1 MDKPNLQYGFDDSG
15 SAGRGS
21 NVSDEPAMPTIDF
34 YGALWRRK
42 SVIVLLSV
50 LGAAASSLLYT
61 QVTPVYASVMKLMLF
76 VQAPPSVIN
85 GEVVPQTVSLEKH
98 RVLLSGQMVLAEA
111 IRNGQLDK
119 LVSFRGVDSPIVDL
133 REMLTISPV
142 GKDLTS
148 DALEIIC
155 EGKVKEDLPGILNQV
170 VASYISAIEKDS
182 EISGKESVELIERL
196 QRSLVDDQKVDQDR
210 YYQLL
215 KELNLTAENDK
226 GRWVNPYVSEIEKLR
241 LERDDILLEF
251 RDADQ
256 QLEQLR
262 TAMDPATQRDD
273 LLRLAVIEGR
283 KYFNLDKQD
292 RGMDFLNGMSEEDRL
307 RLTRYEQRMES
318 ANAEVVAVDSER
330 AEAMSR
336 YGAKHPQVEFVEA
349 KYQAAVATRNR
360 LNQELET
367 LRGFLTS
374 EQDIEDKGSEITKR
388 TQNADSELL
397 QSYAVALSKEV
408 RTRDSEIL
416 QLYAASLSNQRER
429 SKYNLDRIAE
439 DIAELTEKSKVIAG
453 EITEV
458 NMLRDQIEE
467 RRNTVGQILERLSA
481 MRAMS
486 NSYSS
491 TRVKI
496 IDEASYPSQVF
507 PKLWK
512 FLLGGLAL
520 GGLLGC
526 GLAVLI
532 DHSDLAYRTPID
544 IQENLNTPVLCKI
557 PRIKKS
563 KVPAGFAGSPMLVA
577 AHQPNSSVSESF
589 RAARTSLLFTAAQ
602 NGGKVFMFTSPSPGD
617 GKSTTI
623 ANLALS
629 LAQTNKRVCLV
640 DADYRRPRVQQN
652 FGVQFEP
659 GGMQYLEGQC
669 TLDEALRPCE
679 FQKNLWLV
687 TTGGRPKNPGEL
699 VASEAFLEFIGEL
712 RSRFDFVL
720 IDSPPVIPVADA
732 TSICGIVDGIVMVL
746 RIRRGVV
753 LSAHKAKS
761 RLNMVNGNLIGV
773 IVNGMDENLYY
784 NEYGTYYRGAY
795 YHGHS
800 YKNYYDKKYSDYS
813 DKVRKE
819 DRVSSDRSV

>member
-1 MDKPNLQYGFDDSG
+1 MDKPNLQYGFDEANSI
-15 SAGRGS
+15 GRGAGGA
-21 NVSDEPAMPTIDF
+21 DEPPMPTIDF

-42 SVIVLLSV
+42 SVILLLSV
-50 LGAAASSLLYT
+50 LGAAVACLIYT
-61 QVTPVYASVMKLMLF
+61 QVTPVYASVMRLMLF

-85 GEVVPQTVSLEKH
+85 GEIVPQTVSLEKH
-98 RVLLSGQMVLAEA
+98 RVLLSGQTVLAEA
-111 IRNGQLDK
+111 VRNGQLDK
-119 LVSFRGVDSPIVDL
+119 LSTFSGADSPIVDL
-133 REMLTISPV
+133 RKMLTISPV
-142 GKDLTS
+142 GKDLSS

-155 EGKVKEDLPGILNQV
+155 DGTVKEDLPGILNQV

-241 LERDDILLEF
+241 LERDDIVLKF
-251 RDADQ
+251 RDSDQ
-256 QLEQLR
+256 QLEQVR
-262 TAMDPATQRDD
+262 AAMDPENKRDE

-307 RLTRYEQRMES
+307 RLIRYEQRMEV
-318 ANAEVVAVDSER
+318 ANAEVVAMDSER
-330 AEAMSR
+330 AEAQSR

-349 KYQAAVATRNR
+349 KYQASVATRNR
-360 LNQELET
+360 LSQELET
-367 LRGFLTS
+367 LRGFLNK
-374 EQDIEDKGSEITKR
+374 ERELERKGGELSKGTR
-388 TQNADSELL
+388 NADSELV
-397 QSYAVALSKEV
+397 QSFADALSKEV
-408 RTRDSEIL
+408 RTRDSDIL
-416 QLYAASLSNQRER
+416 QLYAAALANERER
-429 SKYNLDRIAE
+429 SKYNMDRIAE
-439 DIAELTEKSKVIAG
+439 DITELTNKSAVIAG
-453 EITEV
+453 DITEL

-467 RRNTVGQILERLSA
+467 RRNTVGQILEKLSA

-496 IDEASYPSQVF
+496 IDEASFPLQVF

-512 FLLGGLAL
+512 FLLAGLSL

-563 KVPAGFAGSPMLVA
+563 KLPDGFAGSPMLVA
-577 AHQPNSSVSESF
+577 THQPNSSVSESF

-623 ANLALS
+623 ANLAIS

-640 DADYRRPRVQQN
+640 DCDYRRPRVQQN

-659 GGMQYLEGQC
+659 GG
-669 TLDEALRPCE
+669 
-679 FQKNLWLV
+679 
-687 TTGGRPKNPGEL
+687 
-699 VASEAFLEFIGEL
+699 
-712 RSRFDFVL
+712 
-720 IDSPPVIPVADA
+720 
-732 TSICGIVDGIVMVL
+732 
-746 RIRRGVV
+746 
-753 LSAHKAKS
+753 
-761 RLNMVNGNLIGV
+761 
-773 IVNGMDENLYY
+773 
-784 NEYGTYYRGAY
+784 
-795 YHGHS
+795 
-800 YKNYYDKKYSDYS
+800 
-813 DKVRKE
+813 
-819 DRVSSDRSV
+819 

>member
-1 MDKPNLQYGFDDSG
+1 MDRPNLQYGFDDASSIGRASG
-15 SAGRGS
+15 
-21 NVSDEPAMPTIDF
+21 VPDEPPIPNIDF

-50 LGAAASSLLYT
+50 LGAAIASLLYT

-85 GEVVPQTVSLEKH
+85 GEVVPQPVSLEKH
-98 RVLLSGQMVLAEA
+98 RVLLSGQTVLAEA

-119 LVSFRGVDSPIVDL
+119 LPTFQGADSPISDL
-133 REMLTISPV
+133 RKMLTISPV

-148 DALEIIC
+148 DALEIEC
-155 EGKVKEDLPGILNQV
+155 EGKIKEDLPGILNQV

-241 LERDDILLEF
+241 LERDEILQEF

-256 QLEQLR
+256 QLQQIQV
-262 TAMDPATQRDD
+262 AMDPQNKRDD

-292 RGMDFLNGMSEEDRL
+292 RGLDFLNGMSEEDRL
-307 RLTRYEQRMES
+307 RLMRYEQRMEA
-318 ANAEVVAVDSER
+318 ANADVVAMDSER
-330 AEAMSR
+330 VEAQAR
-336 YGAKHPQVEFVEA
+336 YGAKHPQVEFVEG

-367 LRGFLTS
+367 LRGFLRR
-374 EQDIEDKGSEITKR
+374 EQEIEKNGDAISGPGGLRNEMVES
-388 TQNADSELL
+388 
-397 QSYAVALSKEV
+397 VAESLSKEV
-408 RTRDSEIL
+408 RTRDSDIL
-416 QLYAASLSNQRER
+416 QIYAAAMSNKRDR
-429 SKYNLDRIAE
+429 AKYNLDRIAE
-439 DIAELTEKSKVIAG
+439 DITELTNKSTVIAG
-453 EITEV
+453 DITEL
-458 NMLRDQIEE
+458 NMLRDQIED
-467 RRNTVGQILERLSA
+467 RRNTVGQILEKLSA

-496 IDEASYPSQVF
+496 IDEASYPLQVF

-512 FLLGGLAL
+512 FLLAGLTL

-526 GLAVLI
+526 GLAILI

-563 KVPAGFAGSPMLVA
+563 KVPEGFSGSPMLVA
-577 AHQPNSSVSESF
+577 THQPNSSVSESF

-623 ANLALS
+623 ANLAIS

-669 TLDEALRPCE
+669 SLDDAIRPCE
-679 FQKNLWLV
+679 FQNNLSLI

-699 VASEAFLEFIGEL
+699 VASHTFSEFINEL
-712 RSRFDFVL
+712 RTRFDFIL

-732 TSICGIVDGIVMVL
+732 TSICSLVDGIIMVL

-761 RLNMVNGNLIGV
+761 RLSMVNGNLIGV

-784 NEYGTYYRGAY
+784 NEYGTYYRGSY

-800 YKNYYDKKYSDYS
+800 YKKYYDKKYSDYS
-813 DKVRKE
+813 DRVRKD
-819 DRVSSDRSV
+819 DRAAS

>member
-1 MDKPNLQYGFDDSG
+1 MDKPNLQYGFDEANSI
-15 SAGRGS
+15 GRGAGGA
-21 NVSDEPAMPTIDF
+21 DEPPMPTIDF

-42 SVIVLLSV
+42 SVILLLSV
-50 LGAAASSLLYT
+50 LGAAVACLIYT
-61 QVTPVYASVMKLMLF
+61 QVTPVYASVMRLMLF

-98 RVLLSGQMVLAEA
+98 RVLLSGQTVLAEA
-111 IRNGQLDK
+111 VRNGQLDK
-119 LVSFRGVDSPIVDL
+119 LSTFSGADSPIVDL
-133 REMLTISPV
+133 RKMLTISPV
-142 GKDLTS
+142 GKDLSS

-155 EGKVKEDLPGILNQV
+155 DGTVKEDLPGILNQV

-241 LERDDILLEF
+241 LERDDIVLKF
-251 RDADQ
+251 RDSDQ
-256 QLEQLR
+256 QLEQVR
-262 TAMDPATQRDD
+262 TAMDPENKRDE

-307 RLTRYEQRMES
+307 RLIRYEQRMEV
-318 ANAEVVAVDSER
+318 ANAEVVAMDSER
-330 AEAMSR
+330 AEAQSR

-349 KYQAAVATRNR
+349 KYQASVATRNR
-360 LNQELET
+360 LSQELET
-367 LRGFLTS
+367 LRGFLNK
-374 EQDIEDKGSEITKR
+374 ERELEKKGGELSKGTR
-388 TQNADSELL
+388 NADSELV
-397 QSYAVALSKEV
+397 QSFADALSKEV
-408 RTRDSEIL
+408 RTRDSDIL
-416 QLYAASLSNQRER
+416 QLYAAALANERER
-429 SKYNLDRIAE
+429 SKYNMDRIAE
-439 DIAELTEKSKVIAG
+439 DITELTNKSAVIAG
-453 EITEV
+453 DITEL

-467 RRNTVGQILERLSA
+467 RRNTVGQILEKLSA

-496 IDEASYPSQVF
+496 IDEASFPIQVF

-512 FLLGGLAL
+512 FLLAGLSL

-563 KVPAGFAGSPMLVA
+563 KLPDGFAGSPMLVA
-577 AHQPNSSVSESF
+577 THQPNSSVSESF

-623 ANLALS
+623 ANLAIS

-640 DADYRRPRVQQN
+640 DCDYRRPRVQQN

-659 GGMQYLEGQC
+659 GGMQYLEGEC
-669 TLDEALRPCE
+669 SLDQAARACE

-699 VASEAFLEFIGEL
+699 VASASFVEFISEL
-712 RSRFDFVL
+712 RNRFDFVL

-732 TSICGIVDGIVMVL
+732 TSICGLVDGIIMVL

-761 RLNMVNGNLIGV
+761 RLSMVNGNLIGV

-795 YHGHS
+795 HNGYS
-800 YKNYYDKKYSDYS
+800 YRKYYDKKYSDYS
-813 DKVRKE
+813 DRVRSE
-819 DRVSSDRSV
+819 DRAAS

>member
-1 MDKPNLQYGFDDSG
+1 MDKPNLQYGFDES
-15 SAGRGS
+15 SSIGRGGGLQ
-21 NVSDEPAMPTIDF
+21 DEPSMPSIDF

-42 SVIVLLSV
+42 SVIILLSV
-50 LGAAASSLLYT
+50 LGAAIASILYT
-61 QVTPVYASVMKLMLF
+61 QVTPSYASVMKLMLF
-76 VQAPPSVIN
+76 VQAPPSVVN
-85 GEVVPQTVSLEKH
+85 GEVLPQAVSLEKH
-98 RVLLSGQMVLAEA
+98 RVLLSGQTVLAEA

-119 LVSFRGVDSPIVDL
+119 LETFKSVDSPISDL
-133 REMLTISPV
+133 RKMLTISPV

-148 DALEIIC
+148 DALEIVL
-155 EGKVKEDLPGILNQV
+155 EGTVKEDLPGILNQV

-196 QRSLVDDQKVDQDR
+196 QRSLVDDQKTDQER

-241 LERDDILLEF
+241 LERDEILEDF

-256 QLEQLR
+256 QLEQIR
-262 TAMDPATQRDD
+262 VATDPDNPRDD

-283 KYFNLDKQD
+283 KYFSLDKQD
-292 RGMDFLNGMSEEDRL
+292 RGLDFLNGMSEEDRL
-307 RLTRYEQRMES
+307 RLMRYEQRMEA
-318 ANAEVVAVDSER
+318 ANADVVTMDSER
-330 AEAMSR
+330 AEAQAR

-349 KYQAAVATRNR
+349 KFQAAVATRNR
-360 LNQELET
+360 LSQELET
-367 LRGFLTS
+367 LRGFLKK
-374 EQDIEDKGSEITKR
+374 EQEIEAKSDSLGGVARKSGSEAVE
-388 TQNADSELL
+388 Q
-397 QSYAVALSKEV
+397 YAETLSKQS
-408 RTRDSEIL
+408 RTRDTDIL
-416 QLYAASLSNQRER
+416 QLYAAAMSNKRDR
-429 SKYNLDRIAE
+429 AKYNLDRIAE
-439 DIAELTEKSKVIAG
+439 DITELTSKSTVIAG
-453 EITEV
+453 DITEL
-458 NMLRDQIEE
+458 NMLRDQIED
-467 RRNTVGQILERLSA
+467 RRNTVGQILEKLSA

-496 IDEASYPSQVF
+496 IDEASFPLQVF

-512 FLLGGLAL
+512 FLLAGLTL

-544 IQENLNTPVLCKI
+544 IQENLNTPVICKI
-557 PRIKKS
+557 PRIRKS
-563 KVPAGFAGSPMLVA
+563 KTPEGFVGSPMLVA
-577 AHQPNSSVSESF
+577 THQPNSSVSESF

-602 NGGKVFMFTSPSPGD
+602 SGGKVFMFTSPSPGD

-623 ANLALS
+623 ANLAIS
-629 LAQTNKRVCLV
+629 LAQTNKRVCLL

-659 GGMQYLEGQC
+659 GGMQYLEGTC
-669 TLDEALRPCE
+669 SLDDAIRPCD
-679 FQKNLWLV
+679 FQKNLYLL

-699 VASEAFLEFIGEL
+699 VASSSFVDFISEL
-712 RSRFDFVL
+712 RNRFDFVL

-732 TSICGIVDGIVMVL
+732 TSICSLVDGIIMVL

-761 RLNMVNGNLIGV
+761 RLTMVNGNLIGV

-795 YHGHS
+795 YHGYS

-813 DKVRKE
+813 DRVRSD
-819 DRVSSDRSV
+819 DRVGRES

>member
-1 MDKPNLQYGFDDSG
+1 MDRPNLQYGFDDANSI
-15 SAGRGS
+15 GRGS
-21 NVSDEPAMPTIDF
+21 GVPEEPPIPTIDF

-42 SVIVLLSV
+42 SVIVLLSI
-50 LGAAASSLLYT
+50 LGAAVSSLLYT
-61 QVTPVYASVMKLMLF
+61 QVTPVYASIMKLMLF

-98 RVLLSGQMVLAEA
+98 RVLLSGQTVLAEA

-119 LVSFRGVDSPIVDL
+119 LSTFQGADSPITDL
-133 REMLTISPV
+133 RKMLTISPV

-155 EGKVKEDLPGILNQV
+155 EGKFKEELPGILNQV

-196 QRSLVDDQKVDQDR
+196 QRSLVDDQKTDQER

-241 LERDDILLEF
+241 LERDEILQDF

-256 QLEQLR
+256 QLQQIQL
-262 TAMDPATQRDD
+262 AMDPENKRED

-307 RLTRYEQRMES
+307 RLMRYEQRMEA
-318 ANAEVVAVDSER
+318 ANADVVALDSDRVETQ
-330 AEAMSR
+330 AR
-336 YGAKHPQVEFVEA
+336 YGSKHPQVEFVEA

-360 LNQELET
+360 LSQELET
-367 LRGFLTS
+367 LRGFLKREQEIESKGGALS
-374 EQDIEDKGSEITKR
+374 EKTRIAGSELV
-388 TQNADSELL
+388 E
-397 QSYAVALSKEV
+397 SYAETLSKEV
-408 RTRDSEIL
+408 RTRDSDIL
-416 QLYAASLSNQRER
+416 QIYAAAMSNKRDR
-429 SKYNLDRIAE
+429 AKYNLDRIAE
-439 DIAELTEKSKVIAG
+439 DILELTNKSTVIAG
-453 EITEV
+453 DITEL

-467 RRNTVGQILERLSA
+467 RRNTVGQILEKLSA

-486 NSYSS
+486 NSYSA

-496 IDEASYPSQVF
+496 IDEASYPLQVF

-512 FLLGGLAL
+512 FLLAGLTL

-563 KVPAGFAGSPMLVA
+563 KLPEGFAGSPMLVA
-577 AHQPNSSVSESF
+577 THQPNSSVSESF

-623 ANLALS
+623 ANLAIS
-629 LAQTNKRVCLV
+629 LAQTNKKVCLV

-659 GGMQYLEGQC
+659 GGMQYLEGNC
-669 TLDEALRPCE
+669 TLDEAVRPCE
-679 FQKNLWLV
+679 FQNNLWLV

-699 VASEAFLEFIGEL
+699 VASHSFVEFINEL
-712 RSRFDFVL
+712 RNRFDFVL
-720 IDSPPVIPVADA
+720 IDSPPGIPVA
-732 TSICGIVDGIVMVL
+732 
-746 RIRRGVV
+746 
-753 LSAHKAKS
+753 
-761 RLNMVNGNLIGV
+761 
-773 IVNGMDENLYY
+773 
-784 NEYGTYYRGAY
+784 
-795 YHGHS
+795 
-800 YKNYYDKKYSDYS
+800 
-813 DKVRKE
+813 
-819 DRVSSDRSV
+819 

>member
-1 MDKPNLQYGFDDSG
+1 MDKPNLQYGFDEANSI
-15 SAGRGS
+15 GRGPGGA
-21 NVSDEPAMPTIDF
+21 DEPPMPTIDF

-50 LGAAASSLLYT
+50 LGAAVACLIYT
-61 QVTPVYASVMKLMLF
+61 QVTPVYASVMRLMLF

-98 RVLLSGQMVLAEA
+98 RVLLSGQTVLAEA
-111 IRNGQLDK
+111 VRNGQLDK
-119 LVSFRGVDSPIVDL
+119 LSTFSGADSPIVDL
-133 REMLTISPV
+133 RKMLTISPV
-142 GKDLTS
+142 GKDLSS

-155 EGKVKEDLPGILNQV
+155 DGTVKEDLPGILNQV

-241 LERDDILLEF
+241 LERDDIVQKF
-251 RDADQ
+251 RDSDQ
-256 QLEQLR
+256 QLEQVR
-262 TAMDPATQRDD
+262 TAMDPENKRDE

-307 RLTRYEQRMES
+307 RLIRYEQRMEV
-318 ANAEVVAVDSER
+318 ANAEVVAMDSER
-330 AEAMSR
+330 AEAQSR

-349 KYQAAVATRNR
+349 KYQASVATRNR
-360 LNQELET
+360 LSQELET
-367 LRGFLTS
+367 LRGFLNK
-374 EQDIEDKGSEITKR
+374 ERELEKKGGELSKSAR
-388 TQNADSELL
+388 NADSELV
-397 QSYAVALSKEV
+397 QSFADALSKEV
-408 RTRDSEIL
+408 RTRDSDIL
-416 QLYAASLSNQRER
+416 QLYAAALANERER
-429 SKYNLDRIAE
+429 AKYNMDRIAE
-439 DIAELTEKSKVIAG
+439 DITELTNKSAVIAG
-453 EITEV
+453 DITEL

-467 RRNTVGQILERLSA
+467 RRNTVGQILEKLSA

-496 IDEASYPSQVF
+496 IDEASFPLQVF

-512 FLLGGLAL
+512 FLLAGLSL

-563 KVPAGFAGSPMLVA
+563 KLPDGFAGSPMLVA
-577 AHQPNSSVSESF
+577 THQPNSSVSESF

-623 ANLALS
+623 ANLAIS

-640 DADYRRPRVQQN
+640 DCDYRRPRVQQN

-659 GGMQYLEGQC
+659 GGMQYLEGEC
-669 TLDEALRPCE
+669 SLDQAARACE

-699 VASEAFLEFIGEL
+699 VASASFVEFISEL
-712 RSRFDFVL
+712 RNRFDFVL

-732 TSICGIVDGIVMVL
+732 TSICGLVDGIIMVL

-761 RLNMVNGNLIGV
+761 RLSMVNGNLIGV

-795 YHGHS
+795 HNGYS
-800 YKNYYDKKYSDYS
+800 YRKYYDKKYSDYS
-813 DKVRKE
+813 DRVRSE
-819 DRVSSDRSV
+819 DRAAS

>member
-1 MDKPNLQYGFDDSG
+1 MDKPNLQYGFDD
-15 SAGRGS
+15 ANAIGRGTGAS
-21 NVSDEPAMPTIDF
+21 EEPPMPTIDF

-42 SVIVLLSV
+42 SVIVLLSI
-50 LGAAASSLLYT
+50 LGAAVASLLYT
-61 QVTPVYASVMKLMLF
+61 QVTPVYASIMKLMLF

-98 RVLLSGQMVLAEA
+98 RVLLSGQTVLADA

-119 LVSFRGVDSPIVDL
+119 LESFKGADSPISDL
-133 REMLTISPV
+133 RKMLTISPV

-155 EGKVKEDLPGILNQV
+155 EGEAKEDLPGILNQV

-196 QRSLVDDQKVDQDR
+196 QRSLVEDQKLDQER

-226 GRWVNPYVSEIEKLR
+226 GRWVNPYVSELEKLR
-241 LERDDILLEF
+241 LERDEILQEF

-256 QLEQLR
+256 QLEQIR
-262 TAMDPATQRDD
+262 VAMDPDNKRDD

-283 KYFNLDKQD
+283 KFFNLDKQD

-307 RLTRYEQRMES
+307 RLMRYEQRMEA
-318 ANAEVVAVDSER
+318 ANADVVTMDSER
-330 AEAMSR
+330 AEAQAR

-360 LNQELET
+360 LSQELET
-367 LRGFLTS
+367 LRGFLKR
-374 EQDIEDKGSEITKR
+374 EQEIEDRSGALSGSNRGAGSEVV
-388 TQNADSELL
+388 
-397 QSYAVALSKEV
+397 QSYAESLSKEV
-408 RTRDSEIL
+408 KTRDSDIL
-416 QLYAASLSNQRER
+416 QIYAAAMSNKRER
-429 SKYNLDRIAE
+429 AKYNLDRIAE
-439 DIAELTEKSKVIAG
+439 DLTDLTNKSTVIAG
-453 EITEV
+453 DITEL

-467 RRNTVGQILERLSA
+467 RRDTVGQILEKLSA

-491 TRVKI
+491 TRVKV
-496 IDEASYPSQVF
+496 IDEASYPIQVF

-512 FLLGGLAL
+512 FLLAGLTL

-526 GLAVLI
+526 GLAILI

-563 KVPAGFAGSPMLVA
+563 RLPEGFSGSPMLVST
-577 AHQPNSSVSESF
+577 HQPNSSVSESF

-602 NGGKVFMFTSPSPGD
+602 TGSKVFMFTSPSPGD

-623 ANLALS
+623 ANLAIS

-659 GGMQYLEGQC
+659 GGMQYLDGKC
-669 TLDEALRPCE
+669 SLDEALRPCE
-679 FQKNLWLV
+679 FQNNLWLV

-699 VASEAFLEFIGEL
+699 VASNSFGEFVNEL
-712 RSRFDFVL
+712 RNRFDFVL

-732 TSICGIVDGIVMVL
+732 TSICGLVDGIIMVL

-761 RLNMVNGNLIGV
+761 RLSMVHGNLIGV

-795 YHGHS
+795 YAGHS
-800 YKNYYDKKYSDYS
+800 YRKYYDKKYSDYS
-813 DKVRKE
+813 DRVRGE
-819 DRVSSDRSV
+819 DKART